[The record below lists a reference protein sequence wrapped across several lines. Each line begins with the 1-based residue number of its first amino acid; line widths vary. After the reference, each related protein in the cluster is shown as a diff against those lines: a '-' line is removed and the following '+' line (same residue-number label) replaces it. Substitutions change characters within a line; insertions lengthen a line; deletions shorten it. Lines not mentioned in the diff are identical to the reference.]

1 MAGYSESMDAVRAIL
16 TTLTRETAWER
27 KNEISRAID
36 IALAHLTWT
45 PAVGAAA
52 TDAAARCFETL
63 RLASRAAT
71 AGTPLQD
78 EAAREALAAIDALE
92 TALAAAPP
100 AVRPG

>member
-1 MAGYSESMDAVRAIL
+1 MTGHTESMDAVRAIL
-16 TTLTRETAWER
+16 ATLTRETAWER

-36 IALAHLTWT
+36 IALAHVTWT

-71 AGTPLQD
+71 SGTPMQD
-78 EAAREALAAIDALE
+78 DAAREALAAIDTLEQALD
-92 TALAAAPP
+92 AAPP
-100 AVRPG
+100 RTE